1 HVLVNARPGTRLEAV
16 AKEVKPFRLDPAVA
30 TTNASGRF
38 VLGANSLGPFWR
50 SMLATY
56 RDRLAADK
64 QKGASAALAYYDAVI
79 AALAGQQSTSLS
91 VYKDAPYVSGAFSIP
106 LKDAASAGKVAAALA
121 ALDGAA
127 ASALLRAQIGDTS
140 MFEWTVKKEPVGKL
154 KTQHFRMK
162 LKKETSIASEL
173 SKRLLKQTLDL
184 YWTVADTRMLLTVG
198 KDARARLTTIASG
211 KAPAETT
218 KTVADA
224 QAAAAARDL
233 FYYIDV
239 APVLAVIG

>member
-1 HVLVNARPGTRLEAV
+1 
-16 AKEVKPFRLDPAVA
+16 
-30 TTNASGRF
+30 
-38 VLGANSLGPFWR
+38 
-50 SMLATY
+50 M
-56 RDRLAADK
+56 
-64 QKGASAALAYYDAVI
+64 

-140 MFEWTVKKEPVGKL
+140 LFEWTVKKEPVGKL

-162 LKKETSIASEL
+162 LKKETGIASEL

-198 KDARARLTTIASG
+198 KDARARLTAIASG
-211 KAPAETT
+211 KAPAETN

-239 APVLAVIG
+239 APVLAVIGALSEEQRLAALSHGSGTPIPLLFTAGGDGVGKLWTMDMTVPVAAFTGIGSLIAAGMGGGGN